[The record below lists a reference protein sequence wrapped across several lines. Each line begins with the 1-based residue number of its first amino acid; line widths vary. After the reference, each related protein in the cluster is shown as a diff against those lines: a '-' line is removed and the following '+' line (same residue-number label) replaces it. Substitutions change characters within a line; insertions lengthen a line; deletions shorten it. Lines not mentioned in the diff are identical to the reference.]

1 MSTSPPTVLCNE
13 GEWRPQTASRAAP
26 QQLPHSPLF
35 PCPKDDVRD
44 QAITSN
50 ALLTTT
56 FEQQTPSTHLYSRVC
71 AHRPRKTMRV
81 EAPMQQLTEQEK
93 KRIQR
98 YCTYPKIAATALV
111 MSFVACL
118 LMLPLQM
125 INDIAFHQK
134 EFQPAG
140 IYTAIALTAI
150 ELAIFCYCALAP
162 RFGMQG
168 KQWKELQSRLAVAQT
183 NKDRSAEVASVLATQ
198 AAGRLLKNSDNDLAR
213 NLGGA
218 AEVASAVGAVAT
230 AADVLAETASNAEAM
245 ANAYGVTIPSV
256 KKQIIALAVVPVIV
270 LLGVYIP
277 QFAQGNN
284 GLQARKAAA
293 AEQLAIAQ
301 DALEPVCER
310 VAADDPYESYHD
322 YGYRIIGYLRDNALG
337 AQAAYIYLSF
347 DVDGTLTD
355 VDYVSQ
361 IDPEASL
368 ADNLA
373 RAEQDIATLCAP
385 LNGLDIS
392 VATPDLL
399 TPCSL
404 SDEFKQTFL
413 AGSLYE
419 EISIKTEDE
428 SIKSYYTF
436 DTEPKEE
443 FDEYTHPEIRLML
456 SAKED

>member
-1 MSTSPPTVLCNE
+1 
-13 GEWRPQTASRAAP
+13 
-26 QQLPHSPLF
+26 
-35 PCPKDDVRD
+35 
-44 QAITSN
+44 
-50 ALLTTT
+50 
-56 FEQQTPSTHLYSRVC
+56 
-71 AHRPRKTMRV
+71 
-81 EAPMQQLTEQEK
+81 MQQVSKQEK

-98 YCTYPKIAATALV
+98 YCIYPKIAFAALV
-111 MSFVACL
+111 MAFVACL

-140 IYTAIALTAI
+140 IYAAIALTAI

-162 RFGMQG
+162 RFGMRG

-183 NKDRSAEVASVLATQ
+183 NKDRSADVASVLAAQ
-198 AAGRLLKNSDNDLAR
+198 AAGRLLKDSDNDVAR

-218 AEVASAVGAVAT
+218 AEIAGAVGAVAT
-230 AADVLAETASNAEAM
+230 AADVLAETSSNAEAM
-245 ANAYGVTIPSV
+245 ANAYGVTIPSA
-256 KKQIIALAVVPVIV
+256 KKQIIALIVVPVIV
-270 LLGVYIP
+270 LLGAYIP
-277 QFAQGNN
+277 QYIQGSSE
-284 GLQARKAAA
+284 LQARKAAA

-310 VAADDPYESYHD
+310 IAVDDPYESYHD
-322 YGYRIIGYLRDNALG
+322 YGYRIIGYLRDNDLG
-337 AQAAYIYLSF
+337 SQAAYVYLSF
-347 DVDGTLTD
+347 DADGTLTD
-355 VDYVSQ
+355 VDYTSQ

-368 ADNLA
+368 EDSLA
-373 RAEQDIATLCAP
+373 RVEQDIATLCDP

-392 VATPDLL
+392 VAAPGLL

-404 SDEFKQTFL
+404 SDEFKQAFL

-436 DTEPKEE
+436 ETEPEEE
-443 FDEYTHPEIRLML
+443 FDEYTHPEIRLIL
-456 SAKED
+456 SAKKR

>member
-1 MSTSPPTVLCNE
+1 MKVE
-13 GEWRPQTASRAAP
+13 G
-26 QQLPHSPLF
+26 F
-35 PCPKDDVRD
+35 
-44 QAITSN
+44 
-50 ALLTTT
+50 
-56 FEQQTPSTHLYSRVC
+56 
-71 AHRPRKTMRV
+71 
-81 EAPMQQLTEQEK
+81 MQQVSEQEK

-98 YCTYPKIAATALV
+98 YCTYPKIAAAALI
-111 MSFVACL
+111 MAFVACL
-118 LMLPLQM
+118 LMLPFQM

-140 IYTAIALTAI
+140 IYTAIALTVI

-162 RFGMQG
+162 RFGMQS
-168 KQWKELQSRLAVAQT
+168 KQWKELQGRLAVVQT
-183 NKDRSAEVASVLATQ
+183 NKDRSAEVAGVLAAQ
-198 AAGRLLKNSDNDLAR
+198 AAGRLLKNSDNDVVR

-218 AEVASAVGAVAT
+218 AEIAGAVGAVAT
-230 AADVLAETASNAEAM
+230 AADVLAETSSNAEAM
-245 ANAYGVTIPSV
+245 ANAYGVVIPSA

-277 QFAQGNN
+277 QFVQGNSE
-284 GLQARKAAA
+284 LQAREAAA

-322 YGYRIIGYLRDNALG
+322 YGYRIIGYLRDNDLG
-337 AQAAYIYLSF
+337 SQAAYVYLSF
-347 DVDGTLTD
+347 DADGMLTS
-355 VDYVSQ
+355 VDYTSQ
-361 IDPEASL
+361 IDPEASFE
-368 ADNLA
+368 DNLA

-399 TPCSL
+399 APCSL
-404 SDEFKQTFL
+404 SDEFKQAFL

-419 EISIKTEDE
+419 EISIKTEED

-436 DTEPKEE
+436 DTDPKEE

-456 SAKED
+456 SAKKH

>member
-1 MSTSPPTVLCNE
+1 
-13 GEWRPQTASRAAP
+13 
-26 QQLPHSPLF
+26 
-35 PCPKDDVRD
+35 
-44 QAITSN
+44 
-50 ALLTTT
+50 
-56 FEQQTPSTHLYSRVC
+56 
-71 AHRPRKTMRV
+71 
-81 EAPMQQLTEQEK
+81 MQPLTEQEK
-93 KRIQR
+93 KHIQR

-150 ELAIFCYCALAP
+150 ELVIFCYCALAP

-183 NKDRSAEVASVLATQ
+183 NKDRSAEVAGMLA
-198 AAGRLLKNSDNDLAR
+198 
-213 NLGGA
+213 
-218 AEVASAVGAVAT
+218 
-230 AADVLAETASNAEAM
+230 
-245 ANAYGVTIPSV
+245 
-256 KKQIIALAVVPVIV
+256 
-270 LLGVYIP
+270 
-277 QFAQGNN
+277 
-284 GLQARKAAA
+284 
-293 AEQLAIAQ
+293 AQ
-301 DALEPVCER
+301 DALEPVCKR

-322 YGYRIIGYLRDNALG
+322 YGYRIIGYLRDNDLG
-337 AQAAYIYLSF
+337 AQAAYVYLSF
-347 DVDGTLTD
+347 DADGMLTD
-355 VDYVSQ
+355 VDYTSQ

-368 ADNLA
+368 AYNLA
-373 RAEQDIATLCAP
+373 CSEQDIATLCAP
-385 LNGLDIS
+385 LNGLGIS
-392 VATPDLL
+392 VATPGLL

-404 SDEFKQTFL
+404 SDEFKQAFL

-443 FDEYTHPEIRLML
+443 FDKYTHPEIRLML

>member
-1 MSTSPPTVLCNE
+1 
-13 GEWRPQTASRAAP
+13 
-26 QQLPHSPLF
+26 
-35 PCPKDDVRD
+35 
-44 QAITSN
+44 
-50 ALLTTT
+50 
-56 FEQQTPSTHLYSRVC
+56 
-71 AHRPRKTMRV
+71 MRV
-81 EAPMQQLTEQEK
+81 EGPMQQLSEQEA

-98 YCTYPKIAATALV
+98 YCTYPKIAAAALV
-111 MSFVACL
+111 MAFVACL

-168 KQWKELQSRLAVAQT
+168 KQWKELQNRLAVAQT
-183 NKDRSAEVASVLATQ
+183 NKDRSAEVAGVLAAQ
-198 AAGRLLKNSDNDLAR
+198 AAGRLLKGSDNDAAR

-218 AEVASAVGAVAT
+218 AEIAGAVGAVAT
-230 AADVLAETASNAEAM
+230 AADVLAETSSNAEAM
-245 ANAYGVTIPSV
+245 ANAYGVAIPSA
-256 KKQIIALAVVPVIV
+256 KKQIIALIAVPAIV

-277 QFAQGNN
+277 QFVQGNSE
-284 GLQARKAAA
+284 LQARKAIA

-301 DALEPVCER
+301 NALEPVCER
-310 VAADDPYESYHD
+310 IAADDPYESYHD
-322 YGYRIIGYLRDNALG
+322 YGYRIIGYLRDNDLD
-337 AQAAYIYLSF
+337 AQAAYVYLTF
-347 DVDGTLTD
+347 DADGMLAD
-355 VDYVSQ
+355 VDYTSQ
-361 IDPEASL
+361 IDPKASL

-373 RAEQDIATLCAP
+373 RVEQDIATLCEP

-404 SDEFKQTFL
+404 SDEFKQAFL

-456 SAKED
+456 SAKKNKRLTL

>member
-1 MSTSPPTVLCNE
+1 MS
-13 GEWRPQTASRAAP
+13 QTEA
-26 QQLPHSPLF
+26 
-35 PCPKDDVRD
+35 
-44 QAITSN
+44 
-50 ALLTTT
+50 
-56 FEQQTPSTHLYSRVC
+56 
-71 AHRPRKTMRV
+71 MRV
-81 EAPMQQLTEQEK
+81 EGPMQQLSEQEA

-98 YCTYPKIAATALV
+98 YCTYPKIAAAALV
-111 MSFVACL
+111 MAFAACL

-150 ELAIFCYCALAP
+150 ELAIFCYCALVP

-168 KQWKELQSRLAVAQT
+168 KQWKELQNRLAVAQT
-183 NKDRSAEVASVLATQ
+183 NKDRSAEVASVLAAQ
-198 AAGRLLKNSDNDLAR
+198 AAGRLLKDSDNDVAR

-218 AEVASAVGAVAT
+218 AEIAGAVGAVAT
-230 AADVLAETASNAEAM
+230 AADVLAETSSNAEAM
-245 ANAYGVTIPSV
+245 ANAYGVVIPSA

-277 QFAQGNN
+277 QLVQGNSE
-284 GLQARKAAA
+284 LQARKAAA

-301 DALEPVCER
+301 NALEPVCER
-310 VAADDPYESYHD
+310 IAADDPYESYHD
-322 YGYRIIGYLRDNALG
+322 YGYRIIGYLRDNDLG
-337 AQAAYIYLSF
+337 AQAAYVYLSF
-347 DVDGTLTD
+347 DADGMLTS
-355 VDYVSQ
+355 VDYTSQ
-361 IDPEASL
+361 IDPEASFE
-368 ADNLA
+368 DNLA

-392 VATPDLL
+392 VAAPGLL

-404 SDEFKQTFL
+404 SDEFKQAFL

-419 EISIKTEDE
+419 EISIKTEDD

-436 DTEPKEE
+436 DTDPEEE
-443 FDEYTHPEIRLML
+443 FDEYTHPEISLML
-456 SAKED
+456 SAQKS

>member
-1 MSTSPPTVLCNE
+1 
-13 GEWRPQTASRAAP
+13 
-26 QQLPHSPLF
+26 
-35 PCPKDDVRD
+35 
-44 QAITSN
+44 
-50 ALLTTT
+50 
-56 FEQQTPSTHLYSRVC
+56 
-71 AHRPRKTMRV
+71 
-81 EAPMQQLTEQEK
+81 MQQLTEQEK

-125 INDIAFHQK
+125 VNDIAFHQK
-134 EFQPAG
+134 EFLPAG
-140 IYTAIALTAI
+140 IYTAIALTVI

-183 NKDRSAEVASVLATQ
+183 NKDHSAEVAGVLATQ

-230 AADVLAETASNAEAM
+230 AADVLAETSSNAEAM
-245 ANAYGVTIPSV
+245 ANAYGVTIPNV
-256 KKQIIALAVVPVIV
+256 NKQIIALAVLPAIV

-277 QFAQGNN
+277 QFVQGNN
-284 GLQARKAAA
+284 ELQARKAAA

-301 DALEPVCER
+301 DALEPACER

-322 YGYRIIGYLRDNALG
+322 YGYRIIGYLRDNDLG
-337 AQAAYIYLSF
+337 AQATYVYLSF
-347 DVDGTLTD
+347 DADGMLTD

-392 VATPDLL
+392 VATPGLL

-413 AGSLYE
+413 AGSLYKE
-419 EISIKTEDE
+419 SASRRRTNLSSRTTPLTPRPQKNSTNTPIRKLGSCSLQRRTKGFRSNCRSRTSSISRGLILFREVNDRIWTPEASTFSDAKTAGFNNQNHRKLHLKSVDAPGVHFDSFTSQK
-428 SIKSYYTF
+428 SIRPQF
-436 DTEPKEE
+436 REGP
-443 FDEYTHPEIRLML
+443 M
-456 SAKED
+456 

>member
-1 MSTSPPTVLCNE
+1 
-13 GEWRPQTASRAAP
+13 
-26 QQLPHSPLF
+26 
-35 PCPKDDVRD
+35 
-44 QAITSN
+44 
-50 ALLTTT
+50 
-56 FEQQTPSTHLYSRVC
+56 
-71 AHRPRKTMRV
+71 
-81 EAPMQQLTEQEK
+81 MQQLTEQEK

-98 YCTYPKIAATALV
+98 YCMYPKIAATALV
-111 MSFVACL
+111 MSFISCQ

-125 INDIAFHQK
+125 INDIAFHHK

-168 KQWKELQSRLAVAQT
+168 KQWKELQSRLRVAQD
-183 NKDRSAEVASVLATQ
+183 NKDRSAEVAGVLAAQ
-198 AAGRLLKNSDNDLAR
+198 AAGRLLKNSDNDVAR

-218 AEVASAVGAVAT
+218 AEIAGTVGAVAT
-230 AADVLAETASNAEAM
+230 AADVLAETSSNAEAM

-256 KKQIIALAVVPVIV
+256 KRQIIALIVVPVIV
-270 LLGVYIP
+270 LLGAYIP
-277 QFAQGNN
+277 QYVQGSSE
-284 GLQARKAAA
+284 LQARKAAA

-310 VAADDPYESYHD
+310 IAADDPYELYHD
-322 YGYRIIGYLRDNALG
+322 YGYRIIGYLRDNDLG
-337 AQAAYIYLSF
+337 AQAAYVYLSF
-347 DVDGTLTD
+347 DAGGMLTD
-355 VDYVSQ
+355 VDYTSQ

-368 ADNLA
+368 EDNLA

-399 TPCSL
+399 APCSL
-404 SDEFKQTFL
+404 SDEFKQAFL

-428 SIKSYYTF
+428 SIKSYYAF

-456 SAKED
+456 STKKS

>member
-1 MSTSPPTVLCNE
+1 
-13 GEWRPQTASRAAP
+13 
-26 QQLPHSPLF
+26 
-35 PCPKDDVRD
+35 
-44 QAITSN
+44 
-50 ALLTTT
+50 
-56 FEQQTPSTHLYSRVC
+56 
-71 AHRPRKTMRV
+71 
-81 EAPMQQLTEQEK
+81 MQQLTEQEK

-98 YCTYPKIAATALV
+98 YCTYPKIATTALV

-150 ELAIFCYCALAP
+150 ELVIFCYCALAP

-168 KQWKELQSRLAVAQT
+168 KQWKELQSRLAIAQT
-183 NKDRSAEVASVLATQ
+183 NKDRSAEGAGMLA
-198 AAGRLLKNSDNDLAR
+198 
-213 NLGGA
+213 
-218 AEVASAVGAVAT
+218 
-230 AADVLAETASNAEAM
+230 
-245 ANAYGVTIPSV
+245 
-256 KKQIIALAVVPVIV
+256 
-270 LLGVYIP
+270 
-277 QFAQGNN
+277 
-284 GLQARKAAA
+284 
-293 AEQLAIAQ
+293 AQ
-301 DALEPVCER
+301 DALEPVCKR

-322 YGYRIIGYLRDNALG
+322 YGYRIIGYLGDNDLG
-337 AQAAYIYLSF
+337 AQAAYVYLSF
-347 DVDGTLTD
+347 DADGMPTD
-355 VDYVSQ
+355 VDYTSQ

-373 RAEQDIATLCAP
+373 CTEQDIATLCAP
-385 LNGLDIS
+385 PLNGLGIS
-392 VATPDLL
+392 VATPGLL

-404 SDEFKQTFL
+404 SDEFKQAFL

-443 FDEYTHPEIRLML
+443 FDKYTHPEISLML